1 MHLDEL
7 RILLLSERETGRLVQ
22 IPKDLF
28 TASGRSLE
36 TLYTSL
42 YACEDPFSDDARILI
57 ERISAIRET
66 LSDLYRIRAEKILSL
81 ARTQE
86 DGQYIDR
93 EELKKM
99 LPEEKDMF
107 DQVVL
112 ALAQARCRMVEGSMP
127 RAPAHHHP
135 GSEAQGLPCA
145 AVLSADTPDQPA
157 FVVSRVLQDMEPFMG
172 VDGRIY
178 QLRSEDLVTLP
189 GRNADVLCERNIV
202 LNINPGK

>member
-7 RILLLSERETGRLVQ
+7 RILLLSERETGRLVK

-28 TASGRSLE
+28 PAAGRGLE
-36 TLYTSL
+36 ELYGDL
-42 YACEDPFSDDARILI
+42 YACEDPFSDEARTLI
-57 ERISAIRET
+57 ERITAIRET
-66 LSDLYRIRAEKILSL
+66 LLDLYRIRAEKILSL
-81 ARTQE
+81 ARSQE

-93 EELKKM
+93 EELKKL
-99 LPEEKDMF
+99 LPGEKEMF

-112 ALAQARCRMVEGSMP
+112 ALEQARCRVIEGSMP
-127 RAPAHHHP
+127 RAPSPH
-135 GSEAQGLPCA
+135 GGDRERERCA
-145 AVLSADTPDQPA
+145 SVLSPEAAERPR

-178 QLRSEDLVTLP
+178 QLMREDIVMLP
-189 GRNADVLCERNIV
+189 ERNADVLCERNIV